1 MKKISVITPC
11 YNSYDYLD
19 NCFESLINQ
28 TIGIENIEI
37 IFVNDASTDNTAEK
51 LNSFEALYPD
61 SVLVIHL
68 DENVKQG
75 GARNVALQYVSGEY
89 MVFVDSD
96 DWVDSSYLET
106 VYNIAKEHD
115 IDMLQIPFIKVTGEG
130 ENTTCTKT
138 PVYWNGLYVIDTIE
152 KRKHFL
158 THQLFTCGAPNK
170 MYKTE
175 IIKKCGASFLQGV
188 AYDQP
193 SFVYPLFFHV
203 NRIYLLDAEL
213 YFYRMHD
220 NSTMSSYIT
229 KPGKLYDHP
238 RVQLFTY
245 KQMQSNTNL
254 YTLYKEEIDFYFL
267 FAFYVET
274 LYFSKMGNLY
284 LGYDFFLLM
293 QNTIRAMI
301 PDWNKN
307 VYINSLLTESQ
318 KNALYSVSMNYNEEE
333 FLAFKKNLK

>member
-19 NCFESLINQ
+19 KCFESLVNQ

-37 IFVNDASTDNTAEK
+37 IFVNDASTDNTFEK
-51 LNSFEALYPD
+51 LNSFESLYPE

-75 GARNVALQYVSGEY
+75 GARNVALQYASGEY
-89 MVFVDSD
+89 TVFVDSD
-96 DWVDSSYLET
+96 DWVDLSYLET
-106 VYNIAKEHD
+106 VYNIAKEND
-115 IDMLQIPFIKVTGEG
+115 IDMLQIPFVKVSGEG
-130 ENTTCTKT
+130 ENITYTKT
-138 PVYWNGLYVIDTIE
+138 PVYWTGLYEIDSIE

-170 MYKTE
+170 VYKTE
-175 IIKKCGASFLQGV
+175 IIRKCGAAFLQGV
-188 AYDQP
+188 AYEEP
-193 SFVYPLFFHV
+193 SFVYPLFFYV
-203 NRIYLLDAEL
+203 NKIYLLDAEL

-220 NSTMSSYIT
+220 SSTMSSYIT

-245 KQMQSNTNL
+245 KQMQNNTEV
-254 YTLYKEEIDFYFL
+254 YSLYKEEIDFYFL

-293 QNTIRAMI
+293 QNTIRNMI
-301 PDWNKN
+301 PDWDKN
-307 VYINSLLTESQ
+307 IYVNSLLTKQQ
-318 KNALYSVSMNYNEEE
+318 KNVISSVSNNYSEEE
-333 FLAFKKNLK
+333 FLEFKKNLQ

>member
-130 ENTTCTKT
+130 ENTTYTKT

-188 AYDQP
+188 AYEEP